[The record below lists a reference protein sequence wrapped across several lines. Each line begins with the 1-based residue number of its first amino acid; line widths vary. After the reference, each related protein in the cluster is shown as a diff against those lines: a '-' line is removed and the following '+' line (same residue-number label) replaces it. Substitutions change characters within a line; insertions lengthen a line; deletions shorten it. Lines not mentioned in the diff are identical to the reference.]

1 MGTVSLQKIID
12 TVLNEA
18 PNTSVDD
25 LEKDKRNLYRKF
37 ERLIEKL
44 GADKETVKKAAG
56 ITNSVK
62 QTSRL

>member
-1 MGTVSLQKIID
+1 MSLLKIID
-12 TVLNEA
+12 TVLEEA

-44 GADKETVKKAAG
+44 GADKEAVKKVAG
-56 ITNSVK
+56 ITNLMK
-62 QTSRL
+62 QMSHL